1 MGSRPVLMAMAG
13 ATCIAFSAILVRL
26 ADVPPSTAAFF
37 RCVYALP
44 PLALLAWWE
53 RHRFGPLA
61 HRALWLSL
69 VAGVFFMGDLVFWHH
84 AIAAVGAGLA
94 TVLGNVQVVIVP
106 LAAWAFLRERPAGRT
121 LAAVP
126 IVLFGVVLISGVVG
140 AGAYGSSPALGVLFG
155 VLTAITYTGFLLI
168 LRAGSSDLRRPAG
181 PLYYATLSAALVTL
195 PVGAGLGE
203 LELTP
208 TWPEHGW
215 LVLLAL
221 TSQVVGWLLIA
232 AALPRLPAALTS
244 VTLTLQPALSVIFG
258 VLLLDE
264 EPSAVQLAGVAVIIG
279 GVVLATAG
287 RRRRPYTEPEE
298 LRDVAQPGSAPALGA
313 GGRRFESG
321 RPD

>member
-26 ADVPPSTAAFF
+26 ADVPPSTAAFY
-37 RCVYALP
+37 RCAYALP

-61 HRALWLSL
+61 SRALWLSL
-69 VAGVFFMGDLVFWHH
+69 VAGIFFMADLVFWHH

-106 LAAWAFLRERPAGRT
+106 LAAWAFLRERPGART
-121 LAAVP
+121 LTAVP

-140 AGAYGSSPALGVLFG
+140 AGAYGSDPALGVLFG
-155 VLTAITYTGFLLI
+155 VLTAIAYAGFLLV

-181 PLYYATLSAALVTL
+181 PLFYATLSAAVVTL
-195 PVGAGLGE
+195 PVGVGLGE

-232 AALPRLPAALTS
+232 TALPRLPAALTS
-244 VTLTLQPALSVIFG
+244 VTLTLQPALSVVFG
-258 VLLLDE
+258 VILLDE
-264 EPSAVQLAGVAVIIG
+264 EPSAIQFLGVAVIIA

-287 RRRRPYTEPEE
+287 RARRGARSKAVSDAVPILESSEE
-298 LRDVAQPGSAPALGA
+298 VR
-313 GGRRFESG
+313 
-321 RPD
+321 